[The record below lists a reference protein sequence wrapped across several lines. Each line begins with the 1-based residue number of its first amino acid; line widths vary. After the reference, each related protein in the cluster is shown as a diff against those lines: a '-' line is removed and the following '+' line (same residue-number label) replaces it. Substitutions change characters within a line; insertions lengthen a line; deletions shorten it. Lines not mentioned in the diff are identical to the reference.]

1 MAEPIFIHGMIA
13 GRQSNEDKIR
23 RVKAQLAYLKFR
35 EDPNYNDVKFDSRS
49 GGMKATH
56 KDHNFAKVGGAYEKE
71 VQEVGYKNGHAV
83 ILGAESSKLYGIKQT
98 DGSWDFVPMEI
109 SGTKSGSVNNI
120 KKKLSHCASKKA
132 DVAVLYFPN
141 GTYSDSNFSRAM
153 DMFNGLK
160 KSNPKQYRAFKRVIC
175 IHNGKVLEKK
185 PATP

>member
-109 SGTKSGSVNNI
+109 S
-120 KKKLSHCASKKA
+120 
-132 DVAVLYFPN
+132 
-141 GTYSDSNFSRAM
+141 
-153 DMFNGLK
+153 
-160 KSNPKQYRAFKRVIC
+160 
-175 IHNGKVLEKK
+175 
-185 PATP
+185 